1 MRRGT
6 CESAVKGNQSRIGV
20 QGGRLRVSHISHEK
34 DPAVYCSPSPAA
46 CGRGPLLGGLGLR
59 STGLGETWAA
69 DSAPGAGSARHRNLA
84 LLPRY
89 SYPFG
94 KKKKSSSVP
103 APLSRPPV
111 RAGRVAEAR
120 LSSSRRRLKSCVPA
134 PGRGPRGAGAPPMRG
149 LAFPEG
155 RCHMAALSETRPR
168 AGLQT
173 AEGGGGR
180 GWPVAASLRARQ
192 RRARPPAPQAAALA
206 AGPFLPTGESQLRR
220 VGATTGSRP
229 GPQDL
234 DRVSCYSF
242 VLPRQVSLTETGEL
256 HLALSCLLLA
266 LSLK

>member
-1 MRRGT
+1 MWRAKLRRGT

-20 QGGRLRVSHISHEK
+20 QGGRLGVSQISHEK
-34 DPAVYCSPSPAA
+34 DPAVSCCPSPAA
-46 CGRGPLLGGLGLR
+46 RGRGPLLGGLGLR

-89 SYPFG
+89 FYPFG
-94 KKKKSSSVP
+94 RKKKKKKSSSIP
-103 APLSRPPV
+103 APLCKPPV
-111 RAGRVAEAR
+111 RAGRVTEAR
-120 LSSSRRRLKSCVPA
+120 LSSARRRLKSCVPA
-134 PGRGPRGAGAPPMRG
+134 PGGGLGGAGAPPMRG

-192 RRARPPAPQAAALA
+192 RRARPPAPQAAALG
-206 AGPFLPTGESQLRR
+206 AGPFLPAGESRLRR
-220 VGATTGSRP
+220 VGATAGSRP
-229 GPQDL
+229 GPQGL

-242 VLPRQVSLTETGEL
+242 VLP
-256 HLALSCLLLA
+256 
-266 LSLK
+266 